1 MTLAMII
8 MIAGG
13 CALILIGFGLVIF
26 RLGRLAKQ
34 ARQLGLTS
42 LRDVEEIARRVEAL
56 GPRLAEVERKQE
68 AVAAR
73 LASLAATLAKLNYL
87 RGEVERVL
95 GPLTK
100 LKS

>member
-1 MTLAMII
+1 MII

-34 ARQLGLTS
+34 ARQLGITS
-42 LRDVEEIARRVEAL
+42 LKDVEEIARRVEAL
-56 GPRLAEVERKQE
+56 GPRLVEIERKQE
-68 AVAAR
+68 VVAAR
-73 LASLAATLAKLNYL
+73 LASLAATTAKLNYL
-87 RGEVERVL
+87 RGEAQRFL